1 MTYLLIISGLL
12 LLITGVILFKAMAQK
27 PPQPSTANPEDIKL
41 SGEVLFRVGPAL
53 LKGKIMYLNRV
64 EECAFIRQCSPSK
77 EMYSVEFHQ
86 IIEIL

>member
-27 PPQPSTANPEDIKL
+27 PPQPSIVNPEDLKL
-41 SGEVLFRVGPAL
+41 SGEVLFRAGGII
-53 LKGKIMYLNRV
+53 LKGKIMHLNRV
-64 EECAFIRQCSPSK
+64 EEYAFIRQCSPNK
-77 EMYSVEFHQ
+77 EMHSVEFHQ